1 MTLATLKGRLQTKLV
16 SYLMLAV
23 ITIPFVLLLSTEYI
37 ALFALAV
44 LVGLI
49 LETIWGLIIVHQ
61 PGWAAFVLAAIEF
74 VAIASI
80 APLLAIQIPLVN
92 AFVYYVISWVI
103 IQLIFLYVVPIFW
116 TSWADDGAEFW

>member
-16 SYLMLAV
+16 SHFMLAV
-23 ITIPFVLLLSTEYI
+23 ITIPFALFISTEYI

-44 LVGLI
+44 LVGLV
-49 LETIWGLIIVHQ
+49 LETIWGYIIVHQ

-80 APLLAIQIPLVN
+80 APLLAIQIPLSD
-92 AFVYYVISWVI
+92 ALIYYVTSWVI
-103 IQLIFLYVVPIFW
+103 IQLTFLYVIPIFW